1 MVRVGLAA
9 AVVVGMVGAAAGNP
23 PLPASVVPAAAA
35 VGGPLKAV
43 QGYWKPLSIR
53 LEGKPVADAERLG
66 MLTMVYDGD
75 ESHLYFKSKK
85 PGAEPI
91 KLARAAVT
99 LDPATRAVT
108 FEYAMGP
115 LKGHKRHGVYE
126 VVGDELRLCYG
137 PADKP
142 RPTKFE
148 APADSG
154 YYLEVWGKQP
164 PK

>member
-9 AVVVGMVGAAAGNP
+9 VLVGLVGRGTAGDP
-23 PLPASVVPAAAA
+23 PAPASVVPAAAA
-35 VGGPLKAV
+35 VSGPLKAV

-99 LDPATRAVT
+99 LDPATKGVT

-115 LKGHKRHGVYE
+115 LKGQKRHGIYE

-142 RPTKFE
+142 RPAKFE

-164 PK
+164 TK